1 MLNHQS
7 SILVDFA
14 AAAAA
19 AAGKGKRSEKEGE
32 KERKKNSPKIMNGQ
46 KNISLHIFF
55 LKEIYRFETKSQI
68 LGQDYLSRVI
78 LLFWQQTEISEEV

>member
-7 SILVDFA
+7 SILVDFAA

-32 KERKKNSPKIMNGQ
+32 KEKKTHEDNEGPEKYFS
-46 KNISLHIFF
+46 SYFF
-55 LKEIYRFETKSQI
+55 LKEIDHFETKNQI
-68 LGQDYLSRVI
+68 LGQDYLSRI
-78 LLFWQQTEISEEV
+78 NLLSWQQTEISEEV

>member
-32 KERKKNSPKIMNGQ
+32 KEKKPHEDNERPEKYFS
-46 KNISLHIFF
+46 SYFF
-55 LKEIYRFETKSQI
+55 LKEIDHFETKNQI
-68 LGQDYLSRVI
+68 LGQDLLSYPGSK
-78 LLFWQQTEISEEV
+78 L